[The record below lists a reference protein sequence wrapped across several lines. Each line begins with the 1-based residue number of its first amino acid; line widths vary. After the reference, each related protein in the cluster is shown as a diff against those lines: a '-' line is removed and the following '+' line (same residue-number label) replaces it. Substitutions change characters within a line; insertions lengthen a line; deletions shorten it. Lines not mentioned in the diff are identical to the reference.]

1 MNDLSKLRIWKIS
14 EGTNGTSG
22 LSDECKQKLLAKNM
36 VAIYGDTNPMGTSPI
51 SQGEYFEN
59 KIKAGDFF
67 YLCYGNKIVLI
78 GKFIGDVI
86 DDNDPNLPE
95 GFLKRQY
102 ETICQLDSSKQYEDG
117 PKRWWT
123 SNSNSTCIPVPPE
136 QFNEFKEYIL
146 SFFPENSVKQ
156 IITKIEGI

>member
-1 MNDLSKLRIWKIS
+1 MGELSKLRIWKIS

-22 LSDECKQKLLAKNM
+22 LSDECKQKLLAENM
-36 VAIYGDTNPMGTSPI
+36 VAIYGDTKPMGTSPI
-51 SQGEYFEN
+51 SQGEYFEK
-59 KIKAGDFF
+59 KIKTGDFF

-86 DDNDPNLPE
+86 DDNDPVLPK
-95 GFLKRQY
+95 GFIKRQY
-102 ETICQLDSSKQYEDG
+102 ETIYQLDEPVSYNG

-123 SNSNSTCIPVPPE
+123 PNDNSTCIPVPPE